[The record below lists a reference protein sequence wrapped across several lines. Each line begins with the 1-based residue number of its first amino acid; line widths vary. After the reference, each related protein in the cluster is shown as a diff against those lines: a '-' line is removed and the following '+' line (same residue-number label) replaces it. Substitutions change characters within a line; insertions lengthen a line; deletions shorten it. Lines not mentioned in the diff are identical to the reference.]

1 MWSFRFLVQLVQPHS
16 PYVSRS
22 FYGERAVEGGLYD
35 SAFDQLREMPNALAN
50 LEYIGTKKRPQTIFR
65 GMDWSKSIVF
75 KESKA
80 KDAPEFKVAIIGEI
94 CGPEYGTIVQA
105 QGNHYDGRDGEPFKP
120 VDDRSKCKDVLV
132 LRDPTQCS
140 MDQLNMFDNQTALLQ
155 DMENTETAMD
165 ATAGQASLIY
175 LISSTPPPHYSV
187 WQSPNFRSCLR
198 SKKVDMDS
206 KNLITVTTLKKY
218 GLTASKVPAS
228 AGGPRVAVAAATPQ
242 KVKRVKRKFGDD
254 DDSDEDDGPA
264 VVHLLPSSVASDVL
278 YPTDDDIKLGTYY
291 DPRVLEDYSGPYFQ
305 HTNAKLIQL
314 DIRDA
319 NNRLIPPW
327 KQYAAF
333 REGSLV
339 LVLGTIHVY
348 TFTDPGF
355 DRRRDRKVFQINA
368 QTIKVID
375 ESEYPVRKRSPPV
388 PRTMT
393 DESGAGPSSPQASAS
408 KGLKSFVVTPRSSPS
423 KKSGEDEDMEGDKE
437 KKRKKRK

>member
-1 MWSFRFLVQLVQPHS
+1 MPPENLD
-16 PYVSRS
+16 S

-242 KVKRVKRKFGDD
+242 KVK
-254 DDSDEDDGPA
+254 P
-264 VVHLLPSSVASDVL
+264 SDVL

-305 HTNAKLIQL
+305 HTNAKLSSWTSVMPIT
-314 DIRDA
+314 A
-319 NNRLIPPW
+319 S
-327 KQYAAF
+327 F
-333 REGSLV
+333 R
-339 LVLGTIHVY
+339 
-348 TFTDPGF
+348 PGNSMRPF
-355 DRRRDRKVFQINA
+355 VKVFQINA

-375 ESEYPVRKRSPPV
+375 ESEYPVRNAHLLCLAHDRRV
-388 PRTMT
+388 
-393 DESGAGPSSPQASAS
+393 
-408 KGLKSFVVTPRSSPS
+408 SFVVILGPLLQEVGR
-423 KKSGEDEDMEGDKE
+423 
-437 KKRKKRK
+437 R